1 MAPLFVRLDIV
12 QLPVSVHVQP
22 LSIVTAAL
30 SLTACDLNF
39 QVDLDTDS
47 NGQSTT
53 VTTGELKVYYLD
65 VGQGDSEL
73 LFLPDG
79 TTILIDSG
87 DSSIDSD
94 KCFGKWL

>member
-1 MAPLFVRLDIV
+1 MRKRLISLFGILLAI
-12 QLPVSVHVQP
+12 
-22 LSIVTAAL
+22 TATL

-73 LFLPDG
+73 LFLAAWQRLCG
-79 TTILIDSG
+79 TSILALFICQ
-87 DSSIDSD
+87 
-94 KCFGKWL
+94 K